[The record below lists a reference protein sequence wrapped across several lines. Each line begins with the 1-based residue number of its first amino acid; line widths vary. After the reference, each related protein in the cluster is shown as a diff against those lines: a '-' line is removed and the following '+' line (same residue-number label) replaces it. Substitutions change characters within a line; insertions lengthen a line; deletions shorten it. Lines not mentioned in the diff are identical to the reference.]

1 MCKPK
6 EQHWIASPLTG
17 QLITAISTLV
27 IQLLMLFLSYRY
39 IESQKIELA
48 EAAQRST
55 DASNDFARIRLEFDG
70 KIEEAKRLDE
80 AQRLEIEKLRIL
92 TDQQKLTPDFLRMV
106 ESVRPSVTTH
116 CTPRQKTVQ
125 RKLDFDCR
133 SKNHG
138 GAKVVLSREDFF
150 LVSATTGEIREGAI
164 VQVIGPDVNGLLAGG
179 DGTMGFQ
186 IQLSRIPNSDDHLQ
200 LNFRGTTDRTT
211 VNLVK
216 RLASGALLDEE
227 VENFSTQLYS
237 LNITFPAGRV
247 E

>member
-6 EQHWIASPLTG
+6 KQHWMASPLTG

-92 TDQQKLTPDFLRMV
+92 TDQ
-106 ESVRPSVTTH
+106 
-116 CTPRQKTVQ
+116 
-125 RKLDFDCR
+125 
-133 SKNHG
+133 
-138 GAKVVLSREDFF
+138 
-150 LVSATTGEIREGAI
+150 
-164 VQVIGPDVNGLLAGG
+164 
-179 DGTMGFQ
+179 
-186 IQLSRIPNSDDHLQ
+186 
-200 LNFRGTTDRTT
+200 
-211 VNLVK
+211 
-216 RLASGALLDEE
+216 
-227 VENFSTQLYS
+227 
-237 LNITFPAGRV
+237 
-247 E
+247 